1 MSVVSNASPLIN
13 LARVGQFELIR
24 EVYAEISIPEAVL
37 QEVVEEGAGQ
47 PGADE
52 VKRAGWIK
60 TQAVRNGLLVQAL
73 RQDLDAGEAEAI
85 VLAIELDADLLLM
98 DERRGR
104 EVARHLGVALTGVIG
119 LLVEAKHRRL
129 VSAIKPLLDAL
140 RDQAGFHIRQAL
152 YERVLTDVDE
162 PSP

>member
-13 LARVGQFELIR
+13 LARIGRFELLR
-24 EVYAEISIPEAVL
+24 ELYAEIFIPEAVRR
-37 QEVVEEGAGQ
+37 EVVEEGAGQ

-52 VKRAGWIK
+52 VKRAGWMK
-60 TQAVRNGLLVQAL
+60 TQAVTNTLLVQAL

-85 VLAIELDADLLLM
+85 VLAVELDADLLLM

-104 EVARHLGVALTGVIG
+104 EVARHLGVDRTGVIG
-119 LLVEAKHRRL
+119 LLVEAKHRGFI
-129 VSAIKPLLDAL
+129 SAIKPLLGAL
-140 RDQAGFHIRQAL
+140 RDQAGFRVRQAL
-152 YERVLTDVDE
+152 YEQVLTDAGE